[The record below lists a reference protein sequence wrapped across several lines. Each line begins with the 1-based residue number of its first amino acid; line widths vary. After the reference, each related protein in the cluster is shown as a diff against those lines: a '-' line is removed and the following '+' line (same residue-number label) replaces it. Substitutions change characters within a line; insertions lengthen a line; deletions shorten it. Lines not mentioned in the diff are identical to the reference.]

1 MVDHRT
7 PLLTLDQRTA
17 YDAILQLARDETG
30 SIVFLDAPGGTGK
43 TFLLNLLLAK
53 IRLQGDIAI
62 AVASSGIAATLL
74 SGGKTAHSTFKLPL
88 NLHNTDRPTCN
99 IKRGTARAELLRRA
113 KIIVWDECTMSH
125 KQALE
130 ALNRTL
136 QDLQHNDILV
146 LAGDFRQTL
155 PIIDRGTRADE
166 ISACLKSSKVLWP
179 YVKTF
184 HLEKNMR
191 VHRFHDVRA
200 GQYADLLLRIGDGK
214 IPPNPANGLIKIPCG
229 NLVDTLEKLQDS
241 VFPDVSQNFFDVDWL
256 SERAILAPTNQSV
269 HLINESLLDQIPT
282 EEQVYLSID
291 TTTEIDDAVQ
301 YPTEFL
307 NSLTPTGMPPHRLR
321 LKIGTP
327 ILLLR
332 NLDPPKLCNGTKLI
346 VRRLRRYIIEA
357 EIAMGQY
364 RGETI
369 FIPRIPLIPSD
380 TTIPFKRLQ
389 FPVRSSFAMTI
400 NKSQGQTLKTVGLF
414 LTTPCFSHGQFYV
427 ACSRVSSPNN
437 IHILSESD
445 ETANVVYTE
454 VLL

>member
-1 MVDHRT
+1 
-7 PLLTLDQRTA
+7 
-17 YDAILQLARDETG
+17 
-30 SIVFLDAPGGTGK
+30 
-43 TFLLNLLLAK
+43 
-53 IRLQGDIAI
+53 
-62 AVASSGIAATLL
+62 
-74 SGGKTAHSTFKLPL
+74 
-88 NLHNTDRPTCN
+88 
-99 IKRGTARAELLRRA
+99 
-113 KIIVWDECTMSH
+113 
-125 KQALE
+125 
-130 ALNRTL
+130 
-136 QDLQHNDILV
+136 
-146 LAGDFRQTL
+146 
-155 PIIDRGTRADE
+155 
-166 ISACLKSSKVLWP
+166 
-179 YVKTF
+179 
-184 HLEKNMR
+184 
-191 VHRFHDVRA
+191 
-200 GQYADLLLRIGDGK
+200 
-214 IPPNPANGLIKIPCG
+214 
-229 NLVDTLEKLQDS
+229 
-241 VFPDVSQNFFDVDWL
+241 
-256 SERAILAPTNQSV
+256 
-269 HLINESLLDQIPT
+269 
-282 EEQVYLSID
+282 
-291 TTTEIDDAVQ
+291 
-301 YPTEFL
+301 
-307 NSLTPTGMPPHRLR
+307 MPPHRLR

-346 VRRLRRYIIEA
+346 VRLRRYIIEA